1 MPQIKTRLLE
11 EIQAVFDKAVEDFRK
26 VMSQYMVVENINT
39 SGYIAETEIDLS
51 QNIGKVL
58 LFIIAW
64 LTIVPGIIATIIKT
78 NWSYD
83 EAMQDLAIEW
93 STKFDRSVK
102 YRISYELGTMYQ
114 NMVSECELR
123 GYTVKEKIDDS

>member
-26 VMSQYMVVENINT
+26 VMSQYMVVESINT

-83 EAMQDLAIEW
+83 EAMEDLAIEW

-102 YRISYELGTMYQ
+102 YRISYDMGTMYQ
-114 NMVSECELR
+114 NMVSEYESR
-123 GYTVKEKIDDS
+123 GYAVEEKIDDS

>member
-26 VMSQYMVVENINT
+26 VMSQYMVVESINT

-64 LTIVPGIIATIIKT
+64 LTIVPGILATIIKT

-102 YRISYELGTMYQ
+102 YRISYEMGTMYQ
-114 NMVSECELR
+114 NMVSECESR
-123 GYTVKEKIDDS
+123 GYAVEEKIDDS